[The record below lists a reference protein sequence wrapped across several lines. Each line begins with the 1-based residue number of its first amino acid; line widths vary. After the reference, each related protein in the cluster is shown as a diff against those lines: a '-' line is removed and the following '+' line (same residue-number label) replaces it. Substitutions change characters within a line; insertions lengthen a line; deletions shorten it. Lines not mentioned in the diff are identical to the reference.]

1 MKGTA
6 MTDVEQVARA
16 LAAQA
21 GYDPDETWE
30 EFDRNAAAS
39 VSYFGEYEGWQDVVF
54 LKHVRW
60 HEFVAPARAAMAATR
75 RIDAAVVRDRFNLW
89 HDAEEIADWLEARA
103 KEVCDAD

>member
-6 MTDVEQVARA
+6 MTDVEQVARLVA
-16 LAAQA
+16 EKYH
-21 GYDPDETWE
+21 GKP
-30 EFDRNAAAS
+30 
-39 VSYFGEYEGWQDVVF
+39 VSTEYLKAPCTGGAVF
-54 LKHVRW
+54 MDM
-60 HEFVAPARAAMAATR
+60 ARAAMAATR